1 MKAIRTVTINP
12 CFDWHYT
19 VPNFEAGKE
28 NLVTAMTV
36 EAGGKGVNTSRALR
50 VNGVEN
56 LAYIILGDENG
67 DAFVAYLKKDD
78 IPCRCFTVKG
88 RIRENITVH
97 PSKGKET
104 RISVNTFCVPEA
116 VFAEMEAAIL
126 SEDLPNLLVSFSG
139 RIPTGLAKSRVKE
152 MLKKLIAGGARVVV
166 DSSSFTPDDLRELH
180 PWFIKPNE
188 QEIEAFLESAPA
200 TALDAA
206 HAARKLVHAG
216 VSETV
221 MISLGGEG
229 AAYSDGENTYVL
241 HIPALEN
248 PVSTV
253 GAGDSTIAGLLA
265 GTAEG
270 LPLEETLRL
279 AVSYGTAACMT
290 AGTLPPRPEDVKTV
304 LGQVR
309 AERV

>member
-1 MKAIRTVTINP
+1 MKAIRTITINP

-28 NLVTAMTV
+28 NLVTAMNV

-56 LAYIILGDENG
+56 LAYLIVGDENG
-67 DAFVAYLKKDD
+67 EAFLAHLKKDD
-78 IPCRCFTVKG
+78 VPFRYFTTEG

-97 PSKGKET
+97 PHEGQET
-104 RISVNTFCVPEA
+104 RISVNTFRVPESA
-116 VFAEMEAAIL
+116 FAEMEAAIL
-126 SEDLPNLLVSFSG
+126 SEDVPNLLVSFSG
-139 RIPTGLAKSRVKE
+139 RIPVGLQKSRVLE
-152 MLKKLIAGGARVVV
+152 MLEKLIAGGAKVAV
-166 DSSSFTPDDLRELH
+166 DSSSFTPDDLRALH

-188 QEIEAFLESAPA
+188 QEIEAFLGRAPA

-206 HAARKLVHAG
+206 EAARKLVRAG
-216 VSETV
+216 VGETV
-221 MISLGGEG
+221 MITLGGKG

-241 HIPALEN
+241 HVPKLKN

-265 GTAEG
+265 GTARE
-270 LPLEETLRL
+270 LPLEDTLRL
-279 AVSYGTAACMT
+279 AVAYGTAACMT
-290 AGTLPPRPEDVKTV
+290 AGTLPPLPQDVKTV
-304 LGQVR
+304 FAQTR